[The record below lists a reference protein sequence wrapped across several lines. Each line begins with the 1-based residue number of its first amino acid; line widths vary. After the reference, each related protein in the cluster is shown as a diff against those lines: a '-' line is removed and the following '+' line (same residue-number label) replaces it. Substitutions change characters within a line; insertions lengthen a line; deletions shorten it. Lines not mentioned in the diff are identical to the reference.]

1 MVVGTMTTKVI
12 LKRKNKASDTRINI
26 ILDAIS
32 RGYTQRDASKLAG
45 ISEDTISLWKKDSE
59 FSEQMEQKEIEYK
72 YSLLS
77 TIHKAGERS
86 WQACAWILERKY
98 NSEYGKPKDDSNPNE
113 ELERRQKLIL
123 EKLNG
128 MLPD

>member
-1 MVVGTMTTKVI
+1 MTTKAI

-32 RGYTQRDASKLAG
+32 HGYTQRDASKLAG
-45 ISEDTISLWKKDSE
+45 ISEDTLCLWKKDSD

-77 TIHKAGERS
+77 TIEKAGERS

-98 NSEYGKPKDDSNPNE
+98 HSEYGKPKEDSNSDE
-113 ELERRQKLIL
+113 ILRVQQTLIL
-123 EKLNG
+123 ERLDG
-128 MLPD
+128 LYPD

>member
-1 MVVGTMTTKVI
+1 MTTKVI
-12 LKRKNKASDTRINI
+12 LRRKNKASDTRINI
-26 ILDAIS
+26 ILDAIA

-45 ISEDTISLWKKDSE
+45 ISEDTLSLWKKDSD

-77 TIHKAGERS
+77 TIQKAGERS

-98 NSEYGKPKDDSNPNE
+98 NSEYGKPKDDSSSNE
-113 ELERRQKLIL
+113 SLSLQQQLIL
-123 EKLNG
+123 ERLDG
-128 MLPD
+128 LLPD

>member
-1 MVVGTMTTKVI
+1 MATKI
-12 LKRKNKASDTRINI
+12 LKRKNKASETRINI

-32 RGYTQRDASKLAG
+32 HGYSQRDAAKLAG
-45 ISEDTISLWKKDSE
+45 ISEDTISNWKKDSD

-72 YSLLS
+72 YSLLK
-77 TIHKAGERS
+77 TIQDAGQKS

-98 NSEYGKPKDDSNPNE
+98 PNE
-113 ELERRQKLIL
+113 FGKSKEYEKTESLFQAQQAILER
-123 EKLNG
+123 LNM

>member
-1 MVVGTMTTKVI
+1 MDVMTTKVL

-77 TIHKAGERS
+77 TIQKAGAKS

-98 NSEYGKPKDDSNPNE
+98 NSEYGKLKDTNPNE
-113 ELERRQKLIL
+113 ELALQQQLIL
-123 EKLNG
+123 ERLDGLYPN
-128 MLPD
+128 

>member
-1 MVVGTMTTKVI
+1 MTTKVL
-12 LKRKNKASDTRINI
+12 LKRKNKASGTRINI

-45 ISEDTISLWKKDSE
+45 ISEDTLCLWKKDSD

-77 TIHKAGERS
+77 TIQKAGERS
-86 WQACAWILERKY
+86 WQACAWMLERKY
-98 NSEYGKPKDDSNPNE
+98 HSEYGKPKEDSSSNE
-113 ELERRQKLIL
+113 SLMIQQNLIL
-123 EKLNG
+123 AKLSG
-128 MLPD
+128 MYPD

>member
-1 MVVGTMTTKVI
+1 MTTKVI

-26 ILDAIS
+26 ILDAIG

-45 ISEDTISLWKKDSE
+45 ISEDTLSLWKKDSE

-72 YSLLS
+72 YSLLK
-77 TIHKAGERS
+77 TIQDAGQKS

-98 NSEYGKPKDDSNPNE
+98 HSEFGKPKDDSNSNE
-113 ELERRQKLIL
+113 SLALQQQLIL
-123 EKLNG
+123 ERLDG
-128 MLPD
+128 LLPD